1 MIPGFLHSSIA
12 YSSVS
17 LRLGLLFLA
26 CLSVLSAGEPV
37 TLAEN
42 GQARMHIVVAP
53 ETSETVREAAGELAA
68 ILEKISG
75 APFDVTAGDGV
86 HGLTVGVASDFPELG
101 LADRFDP
108 DDLTRREDYLLRSH
122 PEGMFLIGA
131 TGSAV
136 RHAVWDF
143 LYRLGYRQFFP
154 GPAWE
159 SIPSLETV
167 TVTLDTFEQPDY
179 WGRRLSSLTSR
190 PPDRFHDGESFRQ
203 WQARNRVADGFLVH
217 STHAYGAIIRANRE
231 AFDAHPEY
239 LALVDGERRGSKF
252 CISNPGLRQLV
263 VEHAVR
269 VMQANPERHSI
280 SMDPSDG
287 GGWCEC
293 NDCDA
298 MGSISDRVVILANE
312 VATAI
317 NALGLGE
324 KYVGFYAYNQHC
336 APPEV
341 AVHPRVVVSVAAGHL
356 TGGWTPEALF
366 DAWREQGGAE
376 FFGVFEYY
384 CNIIS
389 AFLPRGQRASDI
401 AYLTR
406 SIPDFHRRGARMLAS
421 GTAYGNGA
429 VGLGAYMAARMLW
442 DTGEAERVETLYD
455 DFLERMFAPAREP
468 MDDFF
473 RVVYRLRAEDPR
485 MPLTEDT
492 VGRMYRALESA
503 RRQAGSDDAV
513 QRRIDDLI
521 LYTRYTELY
530 VNYRAVRG
538 ENQRIEAYRQ
548 TLRHAY
554 RIRERMMVNVFG
566 LFAYPRSDVPDTARW
581 SVPEAEND
589 WKDGRPVTAA
599 DVTRYL
605 TEGIANNR
613 VGDYEIRG
621 FSDALVPAAGVLDLP
636 ERPMGDFGL
645 GPQGRQVFY
654 TWVDEA
660 PATIDLKVTGG
671 LIRHYRHRM
680 GNVRI
685 ALTSDLAVSD
695 AADFTVATDETV
707 PPDGEP
713 RVISLATP
721 HAGLHRLEIQDGGG
735 GTKVEPATDGM
746 PFSVDSGPDPS
757 FNNRHI
763 WNAYFYVPKGTR
775 FLSFHVS
782 SPVGDILDGDDQVVF
797 RFLRDI
803 AGREREDAS
812 TDRVSGGYFQCPV
825 PEGQD
830 GRVWK
835 LHRVRGAWRLLN
847 VPPYL
852 ARQPSELLLPIE
864 VIEAD
869 RD

>member
-1 MIPGFLHSSIA
+1 MLRKKIMTSFFVVFALTTVLHA
-12 YSSVS
+12 
-17 LRLGLLFLA
+17 RQ
-26 CLSVLSAGEPV
+26 PV
-37 TLAEN
+37 VLAEN
-42 GQARMHIVVAP
+42 GRAHVAVVVAP
-53 ETSETVREAAGELAA
+53 DAADEVRETAGELADY
-68 ILEKISG
+68 LGRISG
-75 APFDVTAGDGV
+75 TTFEVIAGDGTS
-86 HGLTVGVASDFPELG
+86 GLAVGIASDFPALA
-101 LADRFDP
+101 LADRFDAG
-108 DDLTRREDYLLRSH
+108 DLTRREEYLLRSH
-122 PEGMFLIGA
+122 ADGVLLIGA
-131 TGSAV
+131 TEAAL

-154 GPAWE
+154 GSVWE
-159 SIPSLETV
+159 SIPALDTV
-167 TVTLDTFEQPDY
+167 AVTLDTFEQPDY

-190 PPDRFHDGESFRQ
+190 PPDRFHDGESYRR

-231 AFDAHPEY
+231 EFEAHPQY
-239 LALVDGERRGSKF
+239 RALVDGERRGSKF

-263 VEHAVR
+263 VDHAVR
-269 VMQANPERHSI
+269 VIQTNPERHSI

-293 NDCDA
+293 DDCDA
-298 MGSISDRVVILANE
+298 MGSVSDRVVILANA
-312 VATAI
+312 VAEAI
-317 NALGLGE
+317 NALGMGD

-336 APPEV
+336 APPDIP
-341 AVHPRVVVSVAAGHL
+341 VHPRVVVTVAAGHL

-366 DAWREQGGAE
+366 DAWRERGGAT

-389 AFLPRGQRASDI
+389 AFLPRGQRASDL

-406 SIPDFHRRGARMLAS
+406 AIPDFHNRGARMLAS

-429 VGLGAYMAARMLW
+429 VGLGAYIASRMLW
-442 DTGEAERVETLYD
+442 DIGEADRVEALYD
-455 DFLERMFAPAREP
+455 DFLDRMFAPAREP
-468 MDDFF
+468 MDTFF
-473 RVVYRLRAEDPR
+473 RLVYRLREEDPR

-492 VGRMYRALESA
+492 VGRMYRALETA
-503 RRQAGSDDAV
+503 REQAGPDAEV

-530 VNYRAVRG
+530 VNYRATRG
-538 ENQRIEAYRQ
+538 ENQRVEAYRQ

-554 RIRERMMVNVFG
+554 RIRERLMVNVFG
-566 LFAYPRSDVPDTARW
+566 LFAYPRSEVPESAAW
-581 SVPEAEND
+581 SVPESEND
-589 WKDGRPVTAA
+589 WKDSRPVTDA
-599 DVTRYL
+599 DVTRFL
-605 TEGIANNR
+605 TEGIAGNR

-621 FSDALVPAAGVLDLP
+621 FSDNLGPPARALNLP
-636 ERPMGDFGL
+636 ERSMGDFGL

-654 TWVDEA
+654 TWVEEA

-685 ALTSDLAVSD
+685 ALYSDLAVSD
-695 AADFTVATDETV
+695 EADFTVATDESV

-713 RVISLATP
+713 YIVKLATP
-721 HAGLHRLEIQDGGG
+721 HAGLHRVEIQDGGG
-735 GTKVEPATDGM
+735 GTKVEPAVAGM

-775 FLSFHVS
+775 SLSFHVS
-782 SPVGDILDGDDQVVF
+782 APVGDILDGDDQVAF
-797 RFLRDI
+797 RFMRDI
-803 AGREREDAS
+803 SGRERDDAS
-812 TDRVSGGYFQCPV
+812 TDSISGGYFTCPV

-852 ARQPSELLLPIE
+852 ARKPAELLLPIE

-869 RD
+869 KDNERDEN